1 MMPIV
6 YILVLIALLLVYFI
20 IAFNKLV
27 KSRNIKREAWSGI
40 DVQLKQRHELVPNL
54 VNLVKGYAR
63 HEKKLLEEITIT
75 RSSAMGAKMISD
87 RGGKEGFLGTQ
98 LSKLLV
104 VVENYPDLKADKN
117 FLDFQKKLSDI
128 ENTLQHAR
136 RYYNG
141 AVRDLNNLVEAFPS
155 SIVASISGFKEAEFF
170 QLDDPS
176 ENIVPD
182 IDLH

>member
-1 MMPIV
+1 
-6 YILVLIALLLVYFI
+6 
-20 IAFNKLV
+20 
-27 KSRNIKREAWSGI
+27 
-40 DVQLKQRHELVPNL
+40 
-54 VNLVKGYAR
+54 
-63 HEKKLLEEITIT
+63 
-75 RSSAMGAKMISD
+75 
-87 RGGKEGFLGTQ
+87 
-98 LSKLLV
+98 

>member
-75 RSSAMGAKMISD
+75 RSSAMGAKMMSD

-141 AVRDLNNLVEAFPS
+141 SVRDLNNLIEAFPS
-155 SIVASISGFKEAEFF
+155 NIVASISGFKEAEFF

-176 ENIVPD
+176 ERVVPD